1 MPTNQRTTDSLARL
15 VLPPSFANATVLIEQ
30 ISEDEIRVRR
40 LNLLANEDLPFTE
53 EITAPL
59 SDRDRDRDHFLNMLA
74 DPPAPNPRIQAAA
87 VRHRARHG

>member
-30 ISEDEIRVRR
+30 TSEDQIRVRR

-59 SDRDRDRDHFLNMLA
+59 SDRDHFLNLLA

>member
-30 ISEDEIRVRR
+30 TSEDQIRVRR

-59 SDRDRDRDHFLNMLA
+59 SDRDRDHFLNLLA